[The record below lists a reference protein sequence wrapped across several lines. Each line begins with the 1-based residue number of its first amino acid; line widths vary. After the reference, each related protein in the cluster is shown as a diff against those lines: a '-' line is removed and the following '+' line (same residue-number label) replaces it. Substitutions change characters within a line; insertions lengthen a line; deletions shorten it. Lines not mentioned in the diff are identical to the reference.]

1 MSDAMMQNL
10 IVAFIVLAAAAFA
23 TWRLM
28 PARRRLQL
36 LTVLDRVAA
45 RRPALAGLRRAF
57 IAPGIARALGSG
69 CAGCAANVRAAHA
82 PRRE

>member
-1 MSDAMMQNL
+1 MSDAMFQGL
-10 IVAFIVLAAAAFA
+10 IVTLIVLAAAVFA

-36 LTVLDRVAA
+36 LTILDRAAA
-45 RRPALAGLRRAF
+45 RRPALAGLRRGF
-57 IAPGIARALGSG
+57 IAPRIARALGSG

-82 PRRE
+82 QRHE